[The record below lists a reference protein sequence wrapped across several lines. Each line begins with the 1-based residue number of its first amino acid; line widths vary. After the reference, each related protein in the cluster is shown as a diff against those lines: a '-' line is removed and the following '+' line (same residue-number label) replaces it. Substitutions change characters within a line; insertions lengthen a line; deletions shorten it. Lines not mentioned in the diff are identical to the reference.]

1 MLGIWNSSYSET
13 PINEWKY
20 TVQMISEGKLEVAD
34 LITHKAGIEGMKKL
48 FDQIYDHEIVICK
61 AIYSAALDNE

>member
-1 MLGIWNSSYSET
+1 MSGNTRL
-13 PINEWKY
+13 
-20 TVQMISEGKLEVAD
+20 QMISEGKLEVGD

-48 FDQIYDHEIVICK
+48 FDQIHDHEIVICK